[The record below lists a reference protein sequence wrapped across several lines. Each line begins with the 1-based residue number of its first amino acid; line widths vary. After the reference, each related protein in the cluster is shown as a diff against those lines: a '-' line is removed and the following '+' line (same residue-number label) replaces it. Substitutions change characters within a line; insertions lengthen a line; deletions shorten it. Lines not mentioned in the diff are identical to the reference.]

1 MPGFSAGR
9 DRGLVNPISEKDR
22 KDRKMDEKWWRALRI
37 WVFHIFQ
44 IPSSWLTR
52 NLGGYVRKN
61 QDCTRIGK
69 IDKHVCFEPSYIYI
83 YMCYMYIYIYYYMCL
98 IHIIYIWVNYNISPT
113 WIKAIWGWFPLLTMI
128 PVRSQW
134 GRYKLPRSVAMAGSI
149 SKGLRNLGWEIR
161 GCSDWETPECP
172 TVWKHLRK
180 SHSDRLF
187 LAQAMGN
194 PKDGN
199 SSIHRSGN
207 K

>member
-1 MPGFSAGR
+1 MKGIEDMSLSYFSDTFILAYQKF
-9 DRGLVNPISEKDR
+9 RGLRQKESRLHQDR
-22 KDRKMDEKWWRALRI
+22 ENRQTCLFWTL
-37 WVFHIFQ
+37 
-44 IPSSWLTR
+44 
-52 NLGGYVRKN
+52 
-61 QDCTRIGK
+61 
-69 IDKHVCFEPSYIYI
+69 IYI
-83 YMCYMYIYIYYYMCL
+83 YVCYMYIYILLYVPYTYY
-98 IHIIYIWVNYNISPT
+98 IYIWVNYNISPT